1 MIEYPRFLVIV
12 NNPGC
17 IREEHDDER
26 HFREQ
31 VQGRG
36 LLVHVDDSVDTTTW
50 SPSLARGEDSV
61 RRAAH
66 DAWSIP
72 QRSWWTR

>member
-36 LLVHVDDSVDTTTW
+36 LLVHVDDSEHGTVTHADT
-50 SPSLARGEDSV
+50 SAVAGKN
-61 RRAAH
+61 
-66 DAWSIP
+66 
-72 QRSWWTR
+72 